1 MKIKKEDLSTAMA
14 DIPDE
19 ELASKE
25 EARERTLG
33 GKLDKWEICKLEDGK
48 VVGVGHDR
56 WNQVKDRNQ
65 DQDRNLGCAFVR
77 QAFRIRK
84 VSGTAAYIAGLPA
97 DELASR
103 FDAEAAETP
112 RWRSSGARKE

>member
-1 MKIKKEDLSTAMA
+1 MKIKKEGLSTAMA
-14 DIPDE
+14 NIPDE

-84 VSGTAAYIAGLPA
+84 VSWAANK
-97 DELASR
+97 R
-103 FDAEAAETP
+103 F
-112 RWRSSGARKE
+112 KF